1 MVLAPELVGLM
12 GAMLAVLFLVMLAFA
27 YRASFGLLLRSLAS
41 LFRAINIHIPWVGSL
56 GLGTVADAIDRVDHA
71 ILHGI
76 GVAISASEHAL
87 VRVWQFT
94 AYTLEQLGATLG
106 DLAEQTEHALKAL
119 VAATLPRLL
128 RAYAGTIT
136 GPLTAAIGAI
146 RAAERAAETRL
157 GRLIATTRAVAAG
170 ALAAALLRLH
180 AVETT
185 TAALP
190 GILGR
195 EIGDLRG
202 WTVKQARRAARRIGR
217 LEGLLTIAGLTA
229 LVAAVLTRLGAG
241 WVRCSK
247 VGRVGRAICGVEESL
262 LDTLLVDTLAVFGT
276 LSLVEFA
283 HELQEGIGDL
293 AGLTRHFWRA
303 DVPGTSGHRQ
313 LGHAA

>member
-1 MVLAPELVGLM
+1 MAVAVELGGLM
-12 GAMLAVLFLVMLAFA
+12 GAILAVLFLVMLAFA
-27 YRASFGLLLRSLAS
+27 YRASFGLMLRSLAA

-56 GLGTVADAIDRVDHA
+56 GLGTVADAIDRIDHA

-76 GVAISASEHAL
+76 GVAISYSEKGL
-87 VRVWQFT
+87 IRIWQFT

-106 DLAEQTEHALKAL
+106 DLAEQTERALRAL
-119 VAATLPRLL
+119 LAATLPRLL

-157 GRLIATTRAVAAG
+157 GRLIATSRAVAAG

-202 WTVKQARRAARRIGR
+202 WTVKQARRAARRIGT

-262 LDTLLVDTLAVFGT
+262 LDSVLVDTLAVFGT
-276 LSLVEFA
+276 LSLVAFA
-283 HELQEGIGDL
+283 RELEEGVADIGK
-293 AGLTRHFWRA
+293 LTTRFWRVA
-303 DVPGTSGHRQ
+303 VPGTSGTRQ
-313 LGHAA
+313 LGRAA